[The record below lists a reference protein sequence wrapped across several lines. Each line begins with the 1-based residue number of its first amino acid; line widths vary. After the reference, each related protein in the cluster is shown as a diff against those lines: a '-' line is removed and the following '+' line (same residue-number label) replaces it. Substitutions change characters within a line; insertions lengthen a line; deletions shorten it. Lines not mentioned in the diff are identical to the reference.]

1 MVTVI
6 IDTCDGTIVNQGT
19 AEELHKA
26 MAFLLAVHGQND
38 LSRINRF
45 ELVSGESVE
54 QILSVFN

>member
-6 IDTCDGTIVNQGT
+6 IDTCDGTIVKQG
-19 AEELHKA
+19 AVEELHKA
-26 MAFLLAVHGQND
+26 MTLLLAVHGQND
-38 LSRINRF
+38 LSGINRF

>member
-19 AEELHKA
+19 VAELHKA

-38 LSRINRF
+38 LSGINRF
-45 ELVSGESVE
+45 EMVSGESVE